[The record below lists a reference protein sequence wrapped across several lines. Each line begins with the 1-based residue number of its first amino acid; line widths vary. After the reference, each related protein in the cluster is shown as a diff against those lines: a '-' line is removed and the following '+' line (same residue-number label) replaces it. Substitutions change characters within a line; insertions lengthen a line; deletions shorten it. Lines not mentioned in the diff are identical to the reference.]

1 MNEKRRIYEALWTKY
16 EQMNSSYPQK
26 AVENKMLI
34 SFSTE
39 NVNSLW
45 ITEGEGN
52 RGKYIVSLN
61 KKVKNL
67 S

>member
-1 MNEKRRIYEALWTKY
+1 MNEKRRIYEALWIKY
-16 EQMNSSYPQK
+16 EQINLSYPQK

-39 NVNSLW
+39 NINSLW
-45 ITEGEGN
+45 ITEGEEN
-52 RGKYIVSLN
+52 RGKYVVSLN
-61 KKVKNL
+61 KKEKNI

>member
-1 MNEKRRIYEALWTKY
+1 MNEKKQIYEALWTKY
-16 EQMNSSYPQK
+16 EQTNLSYPQK

-39 NVNSLW
+39 NINSLW
-45 ITEGEGN
+45 ITEGKGN
-52 RGKYIVSLN
+52 RGKYVVSLN
-61 KKVKNL
+61 KRVKNI